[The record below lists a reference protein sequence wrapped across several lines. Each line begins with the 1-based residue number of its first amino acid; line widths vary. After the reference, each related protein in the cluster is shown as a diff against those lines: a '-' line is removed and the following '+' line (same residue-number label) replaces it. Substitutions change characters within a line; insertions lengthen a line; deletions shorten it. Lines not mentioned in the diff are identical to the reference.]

1 MRLTEPLLRLPIAFD
16 VAALETEIR
25 ALPASAW
32 VPHPNALPGNA
43 AVRLVTTNGQQS
55 DNTAAPMAPTAHL
68 RACPYITEVMAAI
81 GAVWGRSR
89 LMRLAPGAVVPP
101 HIDTNFYWRTHIRL
115 HVPMITT
122 PDVLFTCAGE
132 TVHMAAGECWVFD
145 TFSTH
150 KVRNGGA
157 STRVHLVLDTVGG
170 EGLWDLID
178 AARSAVPGTPTPLR
192 TAVAPTPGSLDKLSF
207 ERTDSTALMS
217 PWELRYHIDFL
228 VSQAL
233 PGDRLDAIAKRL
245 DRLIAGWSAAW
256 ARDGPSNEGAPTYR
270 GLLAAFEA
278 DMPGIGGETL
288 VFRNGMTVHRQIAEL
303 VFALNAALPP
313 VVGVRAATR

>member
-16 VAALETEIR
+16 VDALAAEVR
-25 ALPASAW
+25 ALPAAAW

-43 AVRLVTTNGQQS
+43 AVRLVTTNGQES

-68 RACPYITEVMAAI
+68 RACPYITGVMAAI

-101 HIDTNFYWRTHIRL
+101 HIDTNFYWRTHVRL
-115 HVPMITT
+115 HVPIITT
-122 PDVLFTCAGE
+122 PDVLFTAADR

-150 KVRNGGA
+150 RVRNGGA

-170 EGLWDLID
+170 EGLWDLIE
-178 AARSAVPGTPTPLR
+178 AARAATQGAAPVTR
-192 TAVAPTPGSLDKLSF
+192 KIVAPAGSSLDKLSF

-217 PWELRYHIDFL
+217 PWELRYHVDFL
-228 VSQAL
+228 VSGAL
-233 PGDRLDAIAKRL
+233 PGDGLPAVARRL
-245 DRLIAGWSAAW
+245 DRLIAGWAAAW
-256 ARDGPSNEGAPTYR
+256 ARYAASNEGAPTYR
-270 GLLAAFEA
+270 ALLAAFEA
-278 DMPGIGGETL
+278 DVPRLGGEKL
-288 VFRNGMTVHRQIAEL
+288 VFRNGMTVYRQIEEL
-303 VFALNAALPP
+303 VFALNVALPP
-313 VVGVRAATR
+313 VVGVRTATR